1 MEKNEVRLR
10 KNSLP
15 HVRRLK
21 SVKRQSEKGEKVERK
36 QEIVLESV
44 LGLTV
49 SGPSS
54 LATSSVPG
62 GLLAYPA
69 GCVVVLYSLAS
80 RSQRHLI
87 NDDRLAQRRIFKNV
101 DPRKFFPSLLPQAK
115 NKL

>member
-21 SVKRQSEKGEKVERK
+21 SVKRQSEKGEKVERT

-49 SGPSS
+49 SGSSS
-54 LATSSVPG
+54 LATSSSVPG

-87 NDDRLAQRRIFKNV
+87 NDDRFV
-101 DPRKFFPSLLPQAK
+101 
-115 NKL
+115 KLMIK

>member
-21 SVKRQSEKGEKVERK
+21 SVKRQSEKGEKVERT

-49 SGPSS
+49 SGSSS
-54 LATSSVPG
+54 LATSSSVPG

-69 GCVVVLYSLAS
+69 GCVVVLYSLATS
-80 RSQRHLI
+80 SQRHCIRKTITCLALSG
-87 NDDRLAQRRIFKNV
+87 DREGGT
-101 DPRKFFPSLLPQAK
+101 
-115 NKL
+115 

>member
-1 MEKNEVRLR
+1 MEKNEVKLR

-21 SVKRQSEKGEKVERK
+21 SVKRQSEKLERK

-49 SGPSS
+49 SGSSS
-54 LATSSVPG
+54 LASCSSVPG

-80 RSQRHLI
+80 RSQRHLV
-87 NDDRLAQRRIFKNV
+87 NDDRL
-101 DPRKFFPSLLPQAK
+101 DMLLIK
-115 NKL
+115 